1 MPGTVSSEK
10 NIRFIPIL
18 LVAKE
23 KRVKK
28 KKSLNILVVQAFIK
42 AVKTNSDYI
51 SNISK

>member
-28 KKSLNILVVQAFIK
+28 KKK
-42 AVKTNSDYI
+42 A
-51 SNISK
+51 